1 MDLVICMAGQNTR
14 FHDVG
19 VDIPKYLLP
28 IEGKSVIQLI
38 LSNLLDTGAFSQIHL
53 VAHERDIYFKE
64 LLIQSLAD
72 FSVGHNQVHYI
83 GETKGQAE
91 TASLAI
97 RLINSINPENP
108 VVFHNADTVLYNRDY
123 SKFRSDLNS
132 GIGVIDVFEAQSPAY
147 SYVVIQDELVVDIA
161 EKSVISNWA
170 TSGLYGFSSSATYET
185 YFQDLQ
191 KNQYAL
197 KDLKREIYIS
207 DVVKVMIQ
215 EGYKFK
221 PYASDKAQPDARTV
235 VLGSPAEY
243 NSAVSN
249 LGLL

>member
-28 IEGKSVIQLI
+28 IEGRSVIQLI
-38 LSNLLDTGAFSQIHL
+38 LSNLLDTGIFSKVHL
-53 VAHERDIYFKE
+53 IAHERDIYFKE
-64 LLIQSLAD
+64 MLIQSLAD
-72 FSVGHNQVHYI
+72 FSFSDSQLHYI

-97 RLINSINPENP
+97 RLIGSLPSDKP
-108 VVFHNADTVLYNRDY
+108 VVFHNADTILYNRDF
-123 SKFRSDLNS
+123 SALKSDLHE
-132 GIGVIDVFEAQSPAY
+132 GIGVIDVFQAQSPNY
-147 SYVVIQDELVVDIA
+147 SYVVIQNQLVVDIA

-170 TSGLYGFSSSATYET
+170 TSGLYGFSSSAIYEK
-185 YFQDLQ
+185 YFQELER
-191 KNQYAL
+191 KKHVL
-197 KDLKREIYIS
+197 KDGNREIYIS

-215 EGYKFK
+215 GGHRFK
-221 PYASDKAQPDARTV
+221 PYINKDTNPDPRTL

-243 NSAVSN
+243 NLAISN
-249 LGLL
+249 LGSL